1 MCGKPPL
8 NSSPARIFVG
18 ELEDWL
24 NFLEQGKRNR
34 NSLKTQSFHLI
45 TNYAL
50 EAVLPMERRER
61 FLVDCGR
68 EGLVNSGS
76 LLVRWAVELQ
86 RNLVCLLPEKSLMQ
100 EVAIRSEESLRSA
113 LNRWRLEAQETI
125 IWEDGRDQTY
135 IYLDLC

>member
-1 MCGKPPL
+1 MRGKPSL
-8 NSSPARIFVG
+8 NPCPARIFVG
-18 ELEDWL
+18 GLEDWL
-24 NFLEQGKRNR
+24 NFLEQGKRNQ
-34 NSLKTQSFHLI
+34 NCLKTPSFHLI

-50 EAVLPMERRER
+50 EAVLPMEQNER
-61 FLVDCGR
+61 FLLDCGQD
-68 EGLVNSGS
+68 GLINSGS

-113 LNRWRLEAQETI
+113 LNRWRLEAGETI